1 MAIRLVKKSISD
13 EALAAYIDGNATSE
27 ESWAILDALT
37 NDSELQEIMRI
48 SQEVDADLGLSL
60 DDVEVFEASALAA
73 LCPEGNFCCL
83 ECEKSI
89 LRRRGIDFDEQQILD
104 EALRNNWQKDGG
116 TALFNVGRHL
126 ENYGLVV
133 ERRYKSTLDDIAAS
147 LERGDDVIASVRE
160 GILVCDQLPAA
171 TLFTEE
177 QVPNHTVVV
186 LALDKCSNTI
196 TIFDPNSRNSSDS
209 YPVEH
214 FMEAWSYSKCYLVT
228 ANIMGAKE
236 YSPRSIDVSDVTLSQ
251 DIIELREAI
260 AENAHEI
267 WAENRRAEGWSYGP
281 ERNDALKQTP
291 DMVPYA
297 QLPESEKLYDRE
309 MAMQTISLM
318 RKLGYDI
325 IKRNR
330 TTLYNTLK
338 YRLQHSD
345 VEVVC
350 PHCGSVLYEGQR
362 YCDRCGTKQK

>member
-1 MAIRLVKKSISD
+1 MAIRLGKKSISN
-13 EALAAYIDGNATSE
+13 ETLAAYIDGNATAD
-27 ESWAILDALT
+27 ESWAIFDALAT
-37 NDSELQEIMRI
+37 DSELQEIMRI
-48 SQEVDADLGLSL
+48 SQEVDADLGVNF

-73 LCPEGNFCCL
+73 LCEEGNFCCL

-89 LRRRGIDFDEQQILD
+89 LRRRGVAFDEKHILD
-104 EALRNNWQKDGG
+104 VALRNNWQKEGG

-133 ERRYKSTLDDIAAS
+133 ERRYKSTLDDIVAS
-147 LERGDDVIASVRE
+147 LERGDDVIAAVRE
-160 GILVCDQLPAA
+160 GMLMCDKSTVIVP
-171 TLFTEE
+171 TVEDNT
-177 QVPNHTVVV
+177 PNHTVVV
-186 LALDKCSNTI
+186 LGYDSHRNTI
-196 TIFDPNSRNSSDS
+196 TIYDPNSRNSSDS

-214 FMEAWSYSKCYLVT
+214 FLEAWAYSKYYLVT
-228 ANIMGAKE
+228 ANIKGTKE
-236 YSPRSIDVSDVTLSQ
+236 YTPRSIDVSDVTLSE

-260 AENAHEI
+260 AENAHEV

-281 ERNDALKQTP
+281 ERNDTLKQTP

-325 IKRNR
+325 LKRNR